1 MNMKKRNI
9 ILGIMLLTILLGCK
23 LGIEKKLYTKDVVQ
37 NPNSEKLVIK
47 RG

>member
-1 MNMKKRNI
+1 MKKRNI
-9 ILGIMLLTILLGCK
+9 ILGLMLLTVLLGCK
-23 LGIEKKLYTKDVVQ
+23 LGIDKKLYVKDVVQ

>member
-1 MNMKKRNI
+1 MKKRNI
-9 ILGIMLLTILLGCK
+9 ILGIMLLTVLSGCK

>member
-1 MNMKKRNI
+1 MKKRNI

>member
-1 MNMKKRNI
+1 MKKRNI

-37 NPNSEKLVIK
+37 S
-47 RG
+47 

>member
-1 MNMKKRNI
+1 MKKRNI
-9 ILGIMLLTILLGCK
+9 ILGIMLLTVLLGCK

>member
-1 MNMKKRNI
+1 MKKKNI
-9 ILGIMLLTILLGCK
+9 ILGIMLLTVLLGCK

>member
-1 MNMKKRNI
+1 MKKRNI
-9 ILGIMLLTILLGCK
+9 ILAIMLLTILLGCK

>member
-1 MNMKKRNI
+1 MKKRNI
-9 ILGIMLLTILLGCK
+9 ILGIMLLTVLLGCK
-23 LGIEKKLYTKDVVQ
+23 LGIEKKLYTKEVVQ

>member
-1 MNMKKRNI
+1 
-9 ILGIMLLTILLGCK
+9 MLLTILLGCK

>member
-1 MNMKKRNI
+1 MKKRNI
-9 ILGIMLLTILLGCK
+9 ILGIMLLTVLLGCK
-23 LGIEKKLYTKDVVQ
+23 LGFEKKLYTKDVIQ